1 MPADGKCCDHQ
12 RKGAFSALYL
22 AKALIA
28 RAQLRA
34 IHAAAAE
41 WPSGDSGSMSAD
53 LLDNGEGREGGGMQN
68 GAN

>member
-12 RKGAFSALYL
+12 RKGAFPALYL
-22 AKALIA
+22 AKELIA

-41 WPSGDSGSMSAD
+41 WPSRGSGNMTPPAGTTKKD
-53 LLDNGEGREGGGMQN
+53 EKRGGVQ
-68 GAN
+68 